1 MIRQQLDSSTTPA
14 QDTHWTASGQSPPVD
29 LSDFEAA
36 VLPLGGKCQI
46 RTIDLSPTQRDQLNA
61 AMANGFGS
69 ATISR
74 TLGKWGFSVKSD
86 TVARHRHGQCSCK
99 APS

>member
-1 MIRQQLDSSTTPA
+1 MIQSPLKSSTEPT
-14 QDTHWTASGQSPPVD
+14 DSHWTASGSSPPTVD

-46 RTIDLSPTQRDQLNA
+46 RNLDLSPTKRDQLNA

-74 TLGKWGFSVKSD
+74 TLGKWGFAVKSD